1 MQPMVF
7 RVREATMIRIQQL
20 VLDELRFDLSLPR
33 DRLRVKFVNG
43 YVILSG
49 EVDWPHQK
57 SCAEADA
64 LRVPGVSVVVND
76 IAIRRNAAPS
86 HA

>member
-1 MQPMVF
+1 M
-7 RVREATMIRIQQL
+7 
-20 VLDELRFDLSLPR
+20 
-33 DRLRVKFVNG
+33 NG

-49 EVDWPHQK
+49 EVDWPYQK

-76 IAIRRNAAPS
+76 IAIRRNAVPS